1 MIIKTIL
8 QNSSDAILANEIVSA
23 YEEIEKNFISKNW
36 KVTELDA
43 GHFVEAVR
51 RFIELKLFG
60 NYTPIGTTLQSFN
73 DPLLRSYENATG
85 DESYRILI
93 PRTLYSIYAI
103 RNKRGVGHIGLV
115 KPNQIDATLI
125 FQSVKWTLAELIRL
139 NSTIDINET
148 DKLISQITQRQL
160 DILWK
165 QDGITRILNKNMRID
180 KKVLILLYDTSPQS
194 KDQLQLNTKYRDKS
208 AFKKILKKL
217 DSNLLIEFKQ
227 DDSCHITPLGE
238 NEAEII
244 MLSANG

>member
-8 QNSSDAILANEIVSA
+8 QNASDATLANEIVSS
-23 YEEIEKNFISKNW
+23 YEEIEKNFVSKNW

-51 RFIELKLFG
+51 RFIEFKLFG
-60 NYTPIGTTLQSFN
+60 SYTPIGTSLQSFN
-73 DPLLRSYENATG
+73 DSILRSYENGTG

-93 PRTLYSIYAI
+93 PRTLYSVYAI

-139 NSTIDINET
+139 NSTIVMNET

-180 KKVLILLYDTSPQS
+180 KKVLILLYDTSPQR
-194 KDQLQLNTKYRDKS
+194 KEQLQANTKYKDKS
-208 AFKKILKKL
+208 AFKKVLAKL
-217 DSNLLIEFKQ
+217 DSDLFIEYKK
-227 DDSCHITPLGE
+227 DESCHITPLGV
-238 NEAEII
+238 NEAEKII
-244 MLSANG
+244 LNA